1 MRAIYSDGNKTI
13 YVSQEAT
20 DTSDEVQVTEWHVL
34 PSEGVLAALN
44 ACLGVWSLQ
53 DAVNFSG
60 ITAERLEFEVAAWA
74 AAAALAVPSNEPT
87 VDEVPEPEVN
97 KPKRR
102 SRAKKAE

>member
-44 ACLGVWSLQ
+44 ACLGVWSIQ

-74 AAAALAVPSNEPT
+74 AAAAMAVV
-87 VDEVPEPEVN
+87 VDQSTSDEAVEPEAE

-102 SRAKKAE
+102 SRSKKAE

>member
-1 MRAIYSDGNKTI
+1 MRAIYSDGNKTV

-20 DTSDEVQVTEWHVL
+20 DTTPEVQVTEWHVL

-44 ACLGVWSLQ
+44 ACLGVWSTV

-60 ITAERLEFEVAAWA
+60 IPLERLEFEVAAWS
-74 AAAALAVPSNEPT
+74 AAAALTVV
-87 VDEVPEPEVN
+87 VDESTCDGAVEPEVE

-102 SRAKKAE
+102 SRSKKAE